1 MKSNFTIQIRA
12 FAVQIKDLRTG
23 EEWPDMIVLDLA
35 TLHAAQQMGESS
47 HELIHRAYNRQG
59 YKVLDIGKAV
69 KRTVNLDLEELYNAH
84 CVRETVEREKV
95 GA

>member
-1 MKSNFTIQIRA
+1 MTTNYAIQTRA

-23 EEWPDMIVLDLA
+23 EEKADMIVLDLA
-35 TLHAAQQMGESS
+35 TLQMAQDMGESS
-47 HELIHRAYNRQG
+47 HELIYRAYNRQG

-69 KRTVNLDLEELYNAH
+69 KRTIVLDLKELYEAH
-84 CVRETVEREKV
+84 CLHEVGKREKV